1 MKVSDIAK
9 NRINLM
15 FKCNLDNT
23 LPMDYIPFRSSFFSF
38 NLSVLF
44 LDLLPSELLSEL
56 PFDRLDNSV

>member
-15 FKCNLDNT
+15 FKCNLDST
-23 LPMDYIPFRSSFFSF
+23 HPKDYIQLRSCFYSF

-56 PFDRLDNSV
+56 PFDPRDNSV